1 VLVMQVEVELSQRRA
16 CGLMELYRA
25 TCRYRRR
32 RGEDQPLRMRLR
44 ELAEARR
51 RFGYRRL
58 QVLLQRE
65 GWQVNHKRIYRLY
78 VEEKLSLR
86 RKRGRKRNRVRQPLP
101 EAVAANQV
109 WSVDFMTD
117 ALSSGRRFRTLNIVD
132 DYTRE
137 CLAIEVDTSLG
148 GVRVVRV
155 LKELKQRRGLP
166 RQIRSDNGPEFVS
179 RAVDQWAYEQG
190 LQWHTIQPGR
200 PMENGYVESFNGR
213 FRDEC
218 LNENWFSDLADARD
232 KITQWKRDYNET
244 RPHSS
249 LQYRTPVEFAAQ
261 AAGFCRNEVGQEASN
276 AGPLPPH
283 PHPRCRE
290 RHGGRTETGESL
302 IIPGLKMGGRSH
314 VVAGAV
320 GLPRLISIPKGQNDF
335 TSLNVA
341 RRNRSRAR
349 NNERVKKIREPEQ
362 QKKKCVCSSHNKGCN
377 CKKDKNGK
385 KIAKKTTRP
394 VRLPRQATDCMRGPA
409 EQSSYSADKTG
420 LYRSRPRACR
430 SHIGHDLDCHF
441 REEI

>member
-1 VLVMQVEVELSQRRA
+1 MRREAVLVMQVEVELSQRRA

-32 RGEDQPLRMRLR
+32 RGEDQRLRLRLR

-86 RKRGRKRNRVRQPLP
+86 RKRGRKRSRVRQPLP
-101 EAVAANQV
+101 EAEAANQV

-117 ALSSGRRFRTLNIVD
+117 ALSSGRRFRMLNIVD

-148 GVRVVRV
+148 GLRVVRV
-155 LKELKQRRGLP
+155 LEELKQRRGLP

-190 LQWHTIQPGR
+190 LAWHTIRPGR

-218 LNENWFSDLADARD
+218 LNENWFRDLADARE
-232 KITQWKRDYNET
+232 KITHWKQDYNEK

-249 LQYRTPVEFAAQ
+249 LRYRTPVEFAAQ
-261 AAGFCRNEVGQEASN
+261 AAGFHGKEVGQEASN
-276 AGPLPPH
+276 AGPFPH
-283 PHPRCRE
+283 TPIPAAKR
-290 RHGGRTETGESL
+290 GMWGEQKPEKVSL
-302 IIPGLKMGGRSH
+302 S
-314 VVAGAV
+314 V
-320 GLPRLISIPKGQNDF
+320 D
-335 TSLNVA
+335 
-341 RRNRSRAR
+341 
-349 NNERVKKIREPEQ
+349 
-362 QKKKCVCSSHNKGCN
+362 
-377 CKKDKNGK
+377 
-385 KIAKKTTRP
+385 
-394 VRLPRQATDCMRGPA
+394 
-409 EQSSYSADKTG
+409 
-420 LYRSRPRACR
+420 
-430 SHIGHDLDCHF
+430 
-441 REEI
+441 

>member
-1 VLVMQVEVELSQRRA
+1 MRKSRFSEEQIIAVLKESEAGVETGELCRRHGITRACFYRWKSKYGGMEVSEARRLRAAGGGKPAAEAHRGRAGGGHPGVEGGGRKKVVSPQMRREAVLVMQVEVELSQRRA

-32 RGEDQPLRMRLR
+32 RGEDQRLRVRLR

-58 QVLLQRE
+58 QILLQRE
-65 GWQVNHKRIYRLY
+65 GWQVNHKRVYRLY

-86 RKRGRKRNRVRQPLP
+86 RKRGRKRSTVRQPLP

-155 LKELKQRRGLP
+155 LEELKQRRGLP

-218 LNENWFSDLADARD
+218 LNENWFRDLADARE
-232 KITQWKRDYNET
+232 KIAQWKQDYNEK

-261 AAGFCRNEVGQEASN
+261 AAGFYR
-276 AGPLPPH
+276 AGRGARGLKRRPLAPH
-283 PHPRCRE
+283 PHPRYAQQ
-290 RHGGRTETGESL
+290 GMWGEQKPEKVSL
-302 IIPGLKMGGRSH
+302 
-314 VVAGAV
+314 
-320 GLPRLISIPKGQNDF
+320 
-335 TSLNVA
+335 SL
-341 RRNRSRAR
+341 
-349 NNERVKKIREPEQ
+349 
-362 QKKKCVCSSHNKGCN
+362 
-377 CKKDKNGK
+377 D
-385 KIAKKTTRP
+385 
-394 VRLPRQATDCMRGPA
+394 
-409 EQSSYSADKTG
+409 
-420 LYRSRPRACR
+420 
-430 SHIGHDLDCHF
+430 
-441 REEI
+441 

>member
-1 VLVMQVEVELSQRRA
+1 MLTSICRSIVTICSGLYLCIGMTSFSSKWILSHSTWYKICRSRQRA

-58 QVLLQRE
+58 QILLQRE

-86 RKRGRKRNRVRQPLP
+86 RKRGRKRSRVRQPLA

-117 ALSSGRRFRTLNIVD
+117 ALSSGRRFRMLNIVD

-155 LKELKQRRGLP
+155 LEELKQRRGLP
-166 RQIRSDNGPEFVS
+166 RQIRSDHGPEFVS

-218 LNENWFSDLADARD
+218 LNENWFRDLADARD
-232 KITQWKRDYNET
+232 KIVQWKQDYNET
-244 RPHSS
+244 RLHSS

-261 AAGFCRNEVGQEASN
+261 AAGFYRNEVG
-276 AGPLPPH
+276 
-283 PHPRCRE
+283 
-290 RHGGRTETGESL
+290 RTKTGESL
-302 IIPGLKMGGRSH
+302 IIRGLKMGGRS
-314 VVAGAV
+314 
-320 GLPRLISIPKGQNDF
+320 LSPRQRRG
-335 TSLNVA
+335 SLSPV
-341 RRNRSRAR
+341 RCSCRSRR
-349 NNERVKKIREPEQ
+349 KMHP
-362 QKKKCVCSSHNKGCN
+362 
-377 CKKDKNGK
+377 
-385 KIAKKTTRP
+385 
-394 VRLPRQATDCMRGPA
+394 
-409 EQSSYSADKTG
+409 QSY
-420 LYRSRPRACR
+420 
-430 SHIGHDLDCHF
+430 
-441 REEI
+441 

>member
-1 VLVMQVEVELSQRRA
+1 VRKSRFSEEQIIAVLKESEAGVETGELCRRHGITRACFYRWKSKFGGMELSEAKRLRQLEEENPTAETHRGRTGGRHSGVEGGGRKKVVSPQTRREAVLVMQVEVELSQRRA

-25 TCRYRRR
+25 TCRYQRR

-44 ELAEARR
+44 ELAEARH

-86 RKRGRKRNRVRQPLP
+86 RKRGRKRSRVRQPVP

-155 LKELKQRRGLP
+155 LEELKQRRGLP

-190 LQWHTIQPGR
+190 LQWHTIQPR
-200 PMENGYVESFNGR
+200 
-213 FRDEC
+213 
-218 LNENWFSDLADARD
+218 
-232 KITQWKRDYNET
+232 
-244 RPHSS
+244 
-249 LQYRTPVEFAAQ
+249 
-261 AAGFCRNEVGQEASN
+261 
-276 AGPLPPH
+276 
-283 PHPRCRE
+283 
-290 RHGGRTETGESL
+290 
-302 IIPGLKMGGRSH
+302 
-314 VVAGAV
+314 
-320 GLPRLISIPKGQNDF
+320 
-335 TSLNVA
+335 
-341 RRNRSRAR
+341 
-349 NNERVKKIREPEQ
+349 
-362 QKKKCVCSSHNKGCN
+362 
-377 CKKDKNGK
+377 
-385 KIAKKTTRP
+385 TTRW
-394 VRLPRQATDCMRGPA
+394 RMATWRASTDGFA
-409 EQSSYSADKTG
+409 TSA
-420 LYRSRPRACR
+420 
-430 SHIGHDLDCHF
+430 
-441 REEI
+441 